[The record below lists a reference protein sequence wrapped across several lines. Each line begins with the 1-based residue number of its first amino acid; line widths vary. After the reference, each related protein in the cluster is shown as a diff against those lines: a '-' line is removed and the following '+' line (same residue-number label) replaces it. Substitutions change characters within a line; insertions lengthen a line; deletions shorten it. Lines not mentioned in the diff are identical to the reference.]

1 MIVIALK
8 SDDPS
13 NPRQW
18 SHAPYA
24 FGESGS
30 GFWRLNVRT
39 PWRPPTDVYETEEA
53 LIVRMEIAGMSESDF
68 VIELDGRILSI
79 RGMRPD
85 ANERRSYHQMEIRFG
100 EFSVDIELPTAI
112 YPDRV
117 EATYQEGFLRLVM
130 PKAFPKQIH
139 IED

>member
-8 SDDPS
+8 TDDPS

-24 FGESGS
+24 FGETGS

-39 PWRPPTDVYETEEA
+39 PWRPPTDVYETEEV
-53 LIVRMEIAGMSESDF
+53 LIVRMEIGGMRESDF

-79 RGMRPD
+79 RGVRPD

-100 EFSVDIELPTAI
+100 EFYVDIELPTTI

-117 EATYQEGFLRLVM
+117 EATYQEGFLHLVM

-139 IED
+139 IDE